1 MQANIIIDE
10 LKSFANEDRRK
21 TNESF
26 FKTGKGQY
34 SEHDHFIGVRMPQ
47 IRDVAKKYFKVIN
60 LDELDQ
66 LISHSIHEIR
76 MCALIIL
83 VNKYQVG
90 NKEVIFNYYVTNLES
105 VNNWDLVD
113 TTTPNIIGNFIFC
126 HQEKLSLLYKWAKS
140 DNLWERRIS
149 IVATLA
155 FIRHDEFTPTIE
167 ISKILLNDKRD
178 LIHKSVGWMLR
189 EVYKK
194 DSAICKTFLRENYS
208 SLSRTTLRYAIER
221 MEGKERLNY
230 LKENF

>member
-1 MQANIIIDE
+1 
-10 LKSFANEDRRK
+10 
-21 TNESF
+21 
-26 FKTGKGQY
+26 
-34 SEHDHFIGVRMPQ
+34 MPQ

-83 VNKYQVG
+83 VNKYQAG

-113 TTTPNIIGNFIFC
+113 TTTPNIIGNFIFN
-126 HQEKLSLLYKWAKS
+126 HQEKLSLLYEWAES

-167 ISKILLNDKRD
+167 ISKILLNDKHD